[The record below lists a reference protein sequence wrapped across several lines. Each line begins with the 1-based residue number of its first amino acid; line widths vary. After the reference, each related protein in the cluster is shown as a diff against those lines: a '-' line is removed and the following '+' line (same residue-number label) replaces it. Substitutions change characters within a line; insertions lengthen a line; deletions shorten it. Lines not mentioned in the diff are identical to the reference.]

1 MRLRYARWEGDPL
14 SNPEFLKALM
24 RLYHT
29 LLLQANG
36 DVDEALRWLAYF
48 GDQYG
53 FFNEN
58 FTIDDF
64 RKLLEEEGAIE
75 ETAEGHRLTPR
86 GERTIRQ
93 EALDE
98 IFSALRADLAGDHRG
113 PGTSGS
119 GEPLPET
126 RPFQFG
132 DRFQDLDTQASLRNA
147 LRRTSGGSTELREE
161 DLEVHETERLSSC
174 ATVLMLDISHS
185 MILYGEDRIT
195 PAKRVALALT
205 ELILT
210 RYPKDDLDVVL
221 FGDEAHE
228 IPLSQIPYAEVGPYH
243 TNTKAGL
250 RLAQQILGRKK
261 HANKQIF
268 MITDGKPS
276 AIFDRG
282 RLYKNPFGLDP
293 KIVNKTLE
301 EAAVCRRKRIP
312 ITTFMVTNDP
322 HLKNFIARFTEVN
335 QGRAYYS
342 DLDRLGSFLLVDF
355 VKNRRRRWA

>member
-1 MRLRYARWEGDPL
+1 MRLRYAHWDGDPL
-14 SNPEFLKALM
+14 TNPEFLKALM

-29 LLLQANG
+29 LLLQTNG
-36 DVDEALRWLAYF
+36 DVTEALRWL
-48 GDQYG
+48 GRLGEQYG
-53 FFNEN
+53 FFNEK
-58 FTIDDF
+58 FSLDDF
-64 RKLLEEEGAIE
+64 KKFLEEQGAIE
-75 ETAEGHRLTPR
+75 TTAEGLELTTK

-98 IFSALRADLAGDHRG
+98 IFSALRTDLAGDHRAPGTGG
-113 PGTSGS
+113 PGDA
-119 GEPLPET
+119 LPET

-132 DRFQDLDTQASLRNA
+132 DRYQDLDLRASLRNA
-147 LRRTSGGSTELREE
+147 LRRTGGETTELHEG
-161 DLEVHETERLSSC
+161 DLEVHDTERLSSC

-221 FGDEAHE
+221 FGDDARQVPLHE
-228 IPLSQIPYAEVGPYH
+228 IPFAEVGPYH

-301 EAAVCRRKRIP
+301 EAAICRRKRIP

-355 VKNRRRRWA
+355 IRNRRRRY